1 VLHITCTL
9 SNTVYTIAL
18 RHTEQFLQHGGW
30 KQMRFGII
38 AST

>member
-9 SNTVYTIAL
+9 SNTVYAIAL
-18 RHTEQFLQHGGW
+18 RHTEQFSQHGGW
-30 KQMRFGII
+30 EQLCFGII